1 MSWNLLTNILIL
13 QSRRD
18 LNLTITSW
26 YFSIDNFGSWINRHG
41 MAWHVRQEE
50 NIESNLSFMSS
61 TEHCES
67 NLCQTER
74 RSWWEWQHL
83 LPSSL
88 YRILRVKVSKCQ
100 TERRFR
106 FRGEMSA
113 CQRKFFSVASNL
125 LLMCWSMKKFIQ
137 PTFMIGSSKAEF
149 SSVSLNNRLQT
160 SRESRKFFVN
170 YRSNN

>member
-1 MSWNLLTNILIL
+1 MILIL
-13 QSRRD
+13 QSRRGIFRS
-18 LNLTITSW
+18 TILEVE
-26 YFSIDNFGSWINRHG
+26 SIG

-83 LPSSL
+83 FPSSL

-113 CQRKFFSVASNL
+113 CQRKLFSVASNL

-137 PTFMIGSSKAEF
+137 PTFIIGSSKAEF
-149 SSVSLNNRLQT
+149 SSVSLNNRYKSWVKKILCKL
-160 SRESRKFFVN
+160 SV
-170 YRSNN
+170 